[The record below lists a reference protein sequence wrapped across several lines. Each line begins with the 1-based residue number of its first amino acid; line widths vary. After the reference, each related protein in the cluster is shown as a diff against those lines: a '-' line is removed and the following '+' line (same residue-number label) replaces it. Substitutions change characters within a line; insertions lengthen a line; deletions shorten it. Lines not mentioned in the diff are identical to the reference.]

1 MSKEKLE
8 QEVREAAEAMQRAA
22 AKIGEQATAL
32 NSANGEVANLKT
44 QVSDLQSKL
53 AAGGA
58 VSTEELD
65 SLANTLDGAQTA
77 LDAAVNA
84 TTAAQEATTEAAT
97 TAENV
102 DTSTVT
108 DAAQG

>member
-22 AKIGEQATAL
+22 AKIGEQAAALKTA
-32 NSANGEVANLKT
+32 NDETANLKT
-44 QVSDLQSKL
+44 QVSDLQTKL
-53 AAGGA
+53 ASGGA

-65 SLANTLDGAQTA
+65 ALATTLDGAQTA

-84 TTAAQEATTEAAT
+84 TTAAQEATTQAAD
-97 TAENV
+97 TAAAV